1 MEMQDLLLA
10 GAELML
16 LGMGIV
22 FGFLIILVFTLKGMS
37 ALAAKFETPHAAPA
51 GGTQPA
57 SAMPAGGTGDDTL
70 VAVITAAVHRYR
82 AKHRQP

>member
-1 MEMQDLLLA
+1 MNMENLLLA

-37 ALAAKFETPHAAPA
+37 WLADQLDSTPHTTGQPA
-51 GGTQPA
+51 GPA
-57 SAMPAGGTGDDTL
+57 ATLPAFADDTAL
-70 VAVITAAVHRYR
+70 VAVIAAAVSRYR
-82 AKHRQP
+82 SARLKP

>member
-1 MEMQDLLLA
+1 MNIEDLLLA

-37 ALAAKFETPHAAPA
+37 WLADQLDSSPQAAGQAAGPA
-51 GGTQPA
+51 ATLPVFA
-57 SAMPAGGTGDDTL
+57 DDTAL
-70 VAVITAAVHRYR
+70 IAVISAAVSRYR
-82 AKHRQP
+82 NARLKS